1 MSSARY
7 GGVYLATFISLW
19 GAGCDRPEKKPEPPK
34 PTAASP
40 SPAQPT
46 ERVVGPL
53 SPQEAAILSAM
64 NDKVN
69 EYVALHRKLE
79 ADLPKLPDSA
89 TPIQIDEN
97 QRKLEAGVRAA
108 RKGAKRGDLITPEA
122 ARVIKRL
129 LASVF
134 GGPDGKELRASI
146 MDEPPTGLKLAVN
159 GRYPDEVPLS
169 TIPPQVLQTLPKLAE
184 EMEYR
189 FVGDALILLDV
200 HAHVIADYLPD
211 AMPK

>member
-7 GGVYLATFISLW
+7 GVACLSAFISVW
-19 GAGCDRPEKKPEPPK
+19 GTACDRPEKKPAPPPATTAA
-34 PTAASP
+34 PTASE
-40 SPAQPT
+40 PT

-53 SPQEAAILSAM
+53 SPEEAATLSVM

-79 ADLPKLPDSA
+79 ADLPKLPVDA
-89 TPIQIDEN
+89 TPTQIDQN
-97 QRKLEAGVRAA
+97 QRKLEAAVRAS
-108 RKGAKRGDLITPEA
+108 RKTAKRGDLITPEA
-122 ARVIKRL
+122 AKVIKRL